1 MKLLVEPIFKK
12 IQIIWLDKLAGNICK
27 NKKKCMAFSLKN
39 KSLGN
44 CCSNFSSNDMSLD
57 FLSFH
62 FLNTTF
68 DLVAI
73 KANGQ
78 WLVLLFFNYHRL
90 LTVKQIIN

>member
-1 MKLLVEPIFKK
+1 MLKP
-12 IQIIWLDKLAGNICK
+12 
-27 NKKKCMAFSLKN
+27 KKCMAFSLEN

-44 CCSNFSSNDMSLD
+44 FCSNFSSNDMSLD

-68 DLVAI
+68 DLIAI

-78 WLVLLFFNYHRL
+78 WLVLLLFNYHRW

>member
-1 MKLLVEPIFKK
+1 MHILIMVKFVSPVVDTWMFWNVSIEFNLS
-12 IQIIWLDKLAGNICK
+12 A
-27 NKKKCMAFSLKN
+27 MAFSLEN

-44 CCSNFSSNDMSLD
+44 FCSNFSSNDMSLD
-57 FLSFH
+57 FLSYH

-68 DLVAI
+68 DLIAM

-78 WLVLLFFNYHRL
+78 WLVLLFFNYHRW